1 MKSENTLVNCLRD
14 IAVRYYFKLNAR
26 KEEERG
32 PQLVPGSLGM
42 EDRWMDSPQNKESW
56 KEEKME
62 KRKQKNK

>member
-56 KEEKME
+56 RVEKKKLE
-62 KRKQKNK
+62 